1 MIAIVADD
9 ELHVATEVT
18 SCVVPSVYV
27 PTASNCCVVPSAIV
41 AVAGFS
47 AIDTSAAG
55 FTTSVAVP
63 LTVPELI
70 PIVVVPVPV
79 VLTCPI
85 VPAVSLIVATVATV
99 ELQCPLCVRS
109 CVVPSVKV
117 PVAVN
122 CCVVPSGIVAVGGL
136 IAIDT
141 SAAAVTVSTV
151 VPLTVPDVALTV
163 AVPVPTLC
171 PSPPLLIVA
180 VVGVSDVHVAVL
192 LRSCV
197 LPSVNV
203 PVATNCCAVPN
214 AIEGLAGVTANDT
227 SAAAVTVSVV
237 DPLTPFTL
245 AVMFALPSPAPLA
258 TPGVAPPVL
267 IGLTPGVSELHST
280 VLLMFCVLPSVY
292 VPVAVNASVVPSGIT
307 GTAGVTA
314 IDTSTAGFTVTV
326 LEPLIVPNVA
336 VTVVLPKATLPA
348 TP

>member
-1 MIAIVADD
+1 V
-9 ELHVATEVT
+9 
-18 SCVVPSVYV
+18 
-27 PTASNCCVVPSAIV
+27 NCCVVPSAIV
-41 AVAGFS
+41 AAGGFS

-55 FTTSVAVP
+55 FTTSVPVP

-70 PIVVVPVPV
+70 PIAVVPVPV

-122 CCVVPSGIVAVGGL
+122 CCVVPSAIVAVGGL

-141 SAAAVTVSTV
+141 STAAVTVSTV
-151 VPLTVPDVALTV
+151 VPLTVPEVALTV
-163 AVPVPTLC
+163 AVPVPALC
-171 PSPPLLIVA
+171 PSPALLIVA
-180 VVGVSDVHVAVL
+180 VAGVSEVHVAVL

-203 PVATNCCAVPN
+203 PVAVNCCVVPN
-214 AIEGLAGVTANDT
+214 AIEGVAGVTANDT

-237 DPLTPFTL
+237 VPLTPFTL

-280 VLLMFCVLPSVY
+280 VLLIFCVLPSVY
-292 VPVAVNASVVPSGIT
+292 VPVAVKASVVPSGIT

-314 IDTSTAGFTVTV
+314 IETSTAGLTVTV
-326 LEPLIVPNVA
+326 LEPLIGPKLA